1 MITPQSTKK
10 RLFFVITLI
19 SGILV
24 SSCAQAQFTYINLS
38 TGYAITPYE
47 STSSLGIS
55 SNTHHQSFVVSPG
68 ILFRPIRNLGIGVE
82 MTIPVAQGNSFSFK
96 TQGFSAWTH
105 NSLGN
110 ASRYKPN
117 KVEYDIRQS
126 LSFSF
131 YARLFLL
138 KSTSLFVDFKYTNTS
153 VNEDLTFER
162 TYKPP
167 TYFSTGNLYEN
178 EVPGASFNYSKKH
191 AIHAPGI
198 GVGYFHHLSKFIA
211 TNAQISADVLLFDDK
226 GFTYFVEHDENK
238 YTTLRSKISSIEVM
252 YSIKIGASYFF

>member
-1 MITPQSTKK
+1 MIKLNLTQTI
-10 RLFFVITLI
+10 LNF
-19 SGILV
+19 GIILMSIFILN
-24 SSCAQAQFTYINLS
+24 SSAHAQFIYFNVN

-47 STSSLGIS
+47 SSSNLGIS
-55 SNTHHQSFVVSPG
+55 SNTHHQSFILSPG
-68 ILFRPIRNLGIGVE
+68 ILYRPIRNLGIGLDV
-82 MTIPVAQGNSFSFK
+82 TIPVAQGNSFSFK
-96 TQGFSAWTH
+96 TQSFNAWTH

-110 ASRYKPN
+110 SGRYKPRT
-117 KVEYDIRQS
+117 VEYDIKHS
-126 LSFSF
+126 ISFSL

-138 KSTSLFVDFKYTNTS
+138 KNTRLFVDIKYTNIS
-153 VNEDLTFER
+153 IQEDLEFER

-211 TNAQISADVLLFDDK
+211 FNAQIGADVLLFDDK
-226 GFTYFVEHDENK
+226 GFAYFVQYEENK
-238 YTTLRSKISSIEVM
+238 YTTLSSKISSIEVM